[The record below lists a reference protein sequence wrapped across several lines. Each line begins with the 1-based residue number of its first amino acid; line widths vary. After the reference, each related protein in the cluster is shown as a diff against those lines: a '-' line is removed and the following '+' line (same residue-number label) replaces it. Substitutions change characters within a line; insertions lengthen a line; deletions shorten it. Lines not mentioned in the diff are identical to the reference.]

1 MTDSEDDINQQAAA
15 FDQMNKFDQMHGASD
30 SSDDDRRQQYGGV
43 LPKQATTTTA
53 SESLAQKN
61 QILMERLIK
70 AERKNEELK
79 STIEAVSGNQDN
91 LKDRKIIDLAKKNRK
106 LQM

>member
-15 FDQMNKFDQMHGASD
+15 FDQMNKFDKMHGASD
-30 SSDDDRRQQYGGV
+30 SSDDDQRQQYGV

-70 AERKNEELK
+70 AERKNEELR

-91 LKDRKIIDLAKKNRK
+91 LKDRKIIDLAKKNRN

>member
-1 MTDSEDDINQQAAA
+1 
-15 FDQMNKFDQMHGASD
+15 
-30 SSDDDRRQQYGGV
+30 
-43 LPKQATTTTA
+43 
-53 SESLAQKN
+53 
-61 QILMERLIK
+61 MERLIK

-91 LKDRKIIDLAKKNRK
+91 LKDRKIIDLAKKNRN